1 MGMHPLMTRPGI
13 GVPFAVAQIDVGA
26 QSCGLFSFKM
36 FGPHICTQQGSGR
49 CSDHRPMQ
57 MADPD
62 PSDSAV
68 QRDIERGMLVTRCLL
83 LTHSGRALHGRW

>member
-36 FGPHICTQQGSGR
+36 FGHLKQFLTEVGAVDFHWTEQEGS
-49 CSDHRPMQ
+49 
-57 MADPD
+57 
-62 PSDSAV
+62 
-68 QRDIERGMLVTRCLL
+68 
-83 LTHSGRALHGRW
+83 